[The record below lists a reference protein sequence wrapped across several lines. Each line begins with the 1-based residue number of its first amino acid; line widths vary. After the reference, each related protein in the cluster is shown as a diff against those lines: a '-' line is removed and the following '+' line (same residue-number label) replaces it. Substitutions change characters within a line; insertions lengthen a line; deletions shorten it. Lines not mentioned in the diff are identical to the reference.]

1 MAEWPSGTVTF
12 LFTDLEG
19 STQRWQQYLTAM
31 GPALARHDRLLRE
44 AIAAQGG
51 VVFKTIGDAV
61 CAAFATA
68 PAAVAAAL
76 TAQRALY
83 TEPWGS
89 TGPLRVRKA
98 LHTGQA
104 EVQVGDYLGGPL
116 NRVARL
122 LALAHGGQV
131 LLSGPTADLVLDYLP
146 PGASLRDLG
155 THRLK
160 DVQRPEHVFQLV
172 VPDLP
177 WEFPP
182 LAASGAEPVSAVVS
196 TVPPQVESER
206 PARWRSPV
214 WIVLTAVI
222 VLAVALAAVLARQL
236 QFGSLGRGSTSPPTL
251 VAAVATAG
259 SAPTAS
265 AVAPTASAA
274 APTPSATAPTP
285 AATATRVV
293 LVAPEPSPERGAP
306 GEGRVVYT
314 VYGGQSAAEDV
325 YRVAAQAA
333 ATPEDL
339 SDSLDALSPGGRD
352 IWIDASPDGDWLVLG
367 TERFDPE
374 CTGCPCLAVAPADLS
389 TAEIV
394 RVAGDV
400 VHPGG
405 PSAIAGDVVVIPL
418 GDGPHETDL
427 WAIRR
432 RGKAW
437 GEPLLLTGDSPYAY
451 HAEPALSADG
461 AWVAFECGDRPYGEL
476 GTALCEVDANG
487 AGYRIVLEPADTPPG
502 LPIEAALRQPAYA
515 PDGALVFEAT
525 WDGAIWRLPPGGA
538 PERVTPGVDK
548 DGAPCVLPDGRVA
561 SLWLGRPGG
570 EGRHEL
576 KVMTVDGSESIELVP
591 GVDVEHIGCGG

>member
-19 STQRWQQYLTAM
+19 STQRWQQYPTAM

-44 AIAAQGG
+44 AIAAHGG

-83 TEPWGS
+83 AEPWGS
-89 TGPLRVRKA
+89 TGPLRVRMA

-104 EVQVGDYLGGPL
+104 EVQAGDYLGGPL

-182 LAASGAEPVSAVVS
+182 LAASGSQSFAPTARRGAGPHPSPHRL
-196 TVPPQVESER
+196 PPL
-206 PARWRSPV
+206 
-214 WIVLTAVI
+214 WIGLTAAM
-222 VLAVALAAVLARQL
+222 VLAVALAAVLARQVE
-236 QFGSLGRGSTSPPTL
+236 FGGFGRGPQSPPTL
-251 VAAVATAG
+251 VAAVGTSVDALR
-259 SAPTAS
+259 AS
-265 AVAPTASAA
+265 AVALTPTAP
-274 APTPSATAPTP
+274 APTPSPTATP
-285 AATATRVV
+285 AATATRAA
-293 LVAPEPSPERGAP
+293 LVASEPSPQREATGA
-306 GEGRVVYT
+306 GRVVYS
-314 VYGGQSAAEDV
+314 VYGGQPTAEHM
-325 YRVAAQAA
+325 YRIAAQAA

-339 SDSLDALSPGGRD
+339 SDTLDALAPGGRD
-352 IWIDASPDGDWLVLG
+352 HWVDVSPDGAWLVLG

-374 CTGCPCLAVAPADLS
+374 CTGWPCLAVAPADLS

-405 PSAIAGDVVVIPL
+405 PGAIAGDLVVVFPL
-418 GDGPHETDL
+418 ADGPHETDL

-432 RGKAW
+432 QGEGW
-437 GEPLLLTGDSPYAY
+437 GEALLLTGDSPYAY

-461 AWVAFECGDRPYGEL
+461 TWVVFECGDRPYGEL
-476 GTALCEVDANG
+476 GTALCEVGTDG
-487 AGYRIVLEPADTPPG
+487 TRFHVVLEPADAPPG
-502 LPIEAALRQPAYA
+502 LPAEAALRQPASA

-525 WDGAIWRLPPGGA
+525 WDGAVWRLPPGGA
-538 PERVTPGVDK
+538 PERVAPGVDK

-570 EGRHEL
+570 EGLHEL
-576 KVMTVDGSESIELVP
+576 KVTTGDGSEHIDLVP
-591 GVDVEHIGCGG
+591 GVDIEHIGCGG